1 MKAGFDTVAKIIKM
15 TITDLLTVEGFK
27 DKTATKLYDGIREK
41 IEVVNL
47 VILMA
52 ASNIFGRG
60 FSEKKLELIMTS
72 YPQVLLSKETNIQKI
87 QKVSSIK
94 GMAEKTAEA
103 FIERIPDFISFIKE
117 VGLIKKLVNTNII
130 QKKIDNTH
138 PLFGKTII
146 ITGFRDNILQE
157 KLINFGV
164 KIGLSVSK
172 NTSLVLTKNIEED
185 TSKINEA
192 KKIGIPI
199 MLVNDFKMK
208 YNI

>member
-1 MKAGFDTVAKIIKM
+1 
-15 TITDLLTVEGFK
+15 
-27 DKTATKLYDGIREK
+27 
-41 IEVVNL
+41 
-47 VILMA
+47 
-52 ASNIFGRG
+52 
-60 FSEKKLELIMTS
+60 
-72 YPQVLLSKETNIQKI
+72 
-87 QKVSSIK
+87 
-94 GMAEKTAEA
+94 MAEKTAEA

-185 TSKINEA
+185 TGKINEA

-208 YNI
+208 YNIN